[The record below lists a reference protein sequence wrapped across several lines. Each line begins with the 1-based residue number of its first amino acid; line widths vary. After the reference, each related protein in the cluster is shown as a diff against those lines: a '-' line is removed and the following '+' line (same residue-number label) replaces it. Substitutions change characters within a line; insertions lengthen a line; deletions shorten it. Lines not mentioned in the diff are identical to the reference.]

1 MMHHRF
7 CKEVIETPT
16 IATLAACGIDCKQR
30 ISFRATYRIY
40 RRIVRTFGST
50 SPVIPKLQQL
60 PQVSSRSRGMAKLRT
75 GGDADNACLNAAVC
89 ADNLV
94 IRTDREAMR

>member
-30 ISFRATYRIY
+30 ISFRARRLFARNASYR
-40 RRIVRTFGST
+40 
-50 SPVIPKLQQL
+50 Q
-60 PQVSSRSRGMAKLRT
+60 RSVPRQK
-75 GGDADNACLNAAVC
+75 
-89 ADNLV
+89 
-94 IRTDREAMR
+94 